1 MLPVTVSRR
10 LSGLADESGAVIS
23 IVAIA
28 LVGLILMVA
37 FVVDVA
43 NWKVHKRHL
52 QVQADAAALAA
63 AHSFS
68 FGSCSDATIIA
79 DAHRY
84 GGPDASGATALYN
97 AQVGGTPA
105 SRMHILVN
113 SSGYYGDTHAPVGKS
128 STLRRIGSLGC
139 VPLPLV
145 E

>member
-1 MLPVTVSRR
+1 MIKSTRMR
-10 LSGLADESGAVIS
+10 LSDARGVALAELALVLPLLLVLLLGMLDFGKAFNDWIDETHLANEGAGLADESGAVIS

-84 GGPDASGATALYN
+84 GGPDASGATAL
-97 AQVGGTPA
+97 
-105 SRMHILVN
+105 
-113 SSGYYGDTHAPVGKS
+113 
-128 STLRRIGSLGC
+128 
-139 VPLPLV
+139 
-145 E
+145 